1 MPRNSATCD
10 ENCSPL
16 AKGAARSDGGR
27 EAPGGCPF
35 GLPKPIQDNPLKAL
49 PSLPLYLGGF
59 SREYFM
65 PRCGATNIQQR
76 RSLMNKYLAEFV
88 GTFLLTLAV
97 SVCLA
102 TKFPVPTAVVA
113 ALTLGVSVY
122 VFGAISGTH
131 INPGITLGILSVG
144 RISPK
149 DAALYVVSQLAGAG
163 LAIVISG
170 GLVTRAA
177 LTASNT
183 GPVFL
188 AEILGT
194 FCLATGVA
202 SVVFGKAPAPA
213 AGLTI
218 GGALLLGLSVAS
230 SGSNGVLNPAV
241 AVGIGSISIAYLI
254 APLVGAVM
262 AFQLYRFLA
271 IERELPQDYPEPKP
285 QARGRAGGV
294 S

>member
-1 MPRNSATCD
+1 
-10 ENCSPL
+10 
-16 AKGAARSDGGR
+16 
-27 EAPGGCPF
+27 
-35 GLPKPIQDNPLKAL
+35 
-49 PSLPLYLGGF
+49 
-59 SREYFM
+59 
-65 PRCGATNIQQR
+65 
-76 RSLMNKYLAEFV
+76 MNKYLAEFV

-102 TKFPVPTAVVA
+102 IKFPVPTAVVA

-131 INPGITLGILSVG
+131 INPAITLGILSVG

-149 DAALYVVSQLAGAG
+149 DAALYIVSQLAGAG
-163 LAIVISG
+163 LAIVIGG

-188 AEILGT
+188 AEI
-194 FCLATGVA
+194 LATGVA

-262 AFQLYRFLA
+262 AFLLYRFLA

-285 QARGRAGGV
+285 QARGRAVGV

>member
-1 MPRNSATCD
+1 
-10 ENCSPL
+10 
-16 AKGAARSDGGR
+16 
-27 EAPGGCPF
+27 
-35 GLPKPIQDNPLKAL
+35 
-49 PSLPLYLGGF
+49 
-59 SREYFM
+59 
-65 PRCGATNIQQR
+65 
-76 RSLMNKYLAEFV
+76 MNKYLAEFT

-131 INPGITLGILSVG
+131 INPAITLGILSVG

-149 DAALYVVSQLAGAG
+149 DAALYIVSQLAGAS

-218 GGALLLGLSVAS
+218 GGALLLGLSIAS

-271 IERELPQDYPEPKP
+271 IKRELPQDRPEPKP